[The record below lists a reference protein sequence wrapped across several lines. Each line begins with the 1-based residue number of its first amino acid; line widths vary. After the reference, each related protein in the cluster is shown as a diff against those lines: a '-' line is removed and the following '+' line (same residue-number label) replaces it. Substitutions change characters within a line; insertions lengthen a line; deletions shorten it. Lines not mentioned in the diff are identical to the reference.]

1 MVAACR
7 DLCAAMPGLFSVAC
21 ACYRLRTAICHT
33 LEILAVSRLLA
44 QCRQL
49 VGHFKHSNI
58 TSHALSEQQKQEGT
72 QIPLYLVSQVAARW
86 NSKYDMFDCLH
97 KLRVPVTAV
106 LSGASITEAVD
117 QGLNLSPNQWVQVA
131 MWALIWIPLR
141 ELSRAS
147 QTQPRSRC
155 PQSFHWYLAWL
166 RNATK
171 MIPTLFSW
179 PTNPRFSVRNCVP
192 WALLRPQTWQHHP
205 WAAIWWIIF
214 FHGFS
219 SYYVWT
225 SWGQSLE
232 WY

>member
-86 NSKYDMFDCLH
+86 NSKYDMFDRLH

-106 LSGASITEAVD
+106 LSNASITEAVD

-131 MWALIWIPLR
+131 NVSTDLDPFKGVTASFSDSTKVTVSTILPLISGLVEECNENDSDTI
-141 ELSRAS
+141 
-147 QTQPRSRC
+147 
-155 PQSFHWYLAWL
+155 FV
-166 RNATK
+166 
-171 MIPTLFSW
+171 
-179 PTNPRFSVRNCVP
+179 TN
-192 WALLRPQTWQHHP
+192 
-205 WAAIWWIIF
+205 
-214 FHGFS
+214 
-219 SYYVWT
+219 
-225 SWGQSLE
+225 
-232 WY
+232 